1 MTHDTISDAEA
12 STDPDTSRP
21 VRDARRRE
29 ETATLFEAAHAATS
43 EEERRRLLD
52 EIVVVNMGL
61 ARSLAS
67 RFRNRGVPLDDL
79 EQVAMMSLVRIVPK
93 FEPAPGR
100 DFLSYAVPSIRGDL
114 KRYFR
119 DQGWAV
125 RPPRRVQE
133 TQLQI
138 RAHLSRGS
146 GAETASQ
153 IAAELGLDIGEVE
166 EALAA
171 EGCFSVLS
179 LDAPVG
185 ATETGMTLGDALD
198 PGDDDTQRAAE
209 ARVILTP
216 MIRRLSERDRRI
228 LALRFGADCTQQEIA
243 DELGVT
249 QMQVS
254 RLLARILGQLRRE
267 AGDRNPS
274 G

>member
-1 MTHDTISDAEA
+1 MTLTTVS
-12 STDPDTSRP
+12 DPDASSPTP
-21 VRDARRRE
+21 ARDARRRE
-29 ETATLFEAAHAATS
+29 QTAELFAAACAATC

-52 EIVVVNMGL
+52 EIVLVNMGL

-67 RFRNRGVPLDDL
+67 RFRNRGVPLEDL

-119 DQGWAV
+119 DQGWTV

-133 TQLQI
+133 TQLLV
-138 RAHLSRGS
+138 RAHRNGGS

-153 IAAELGLDIGEVE
+153 LAGELDIPVAEVE

-185 ATETGMTLGDALD
+185 GSETGTTLGDAL
-198 PGDDDTQRAAE
+198 GSADDDTDQAAE
-209 ARVILTP
+209 ARIMLSPVIRKLP
-216 MIRRLSERDRRI
+216 ERDRRI
-228 LALRFGADCTQQEIA
+228 LALRFGADFTQQQIA
-243 DELGVT
+243 DDLGVT

-254 RLLARILGQLRRE
+254 RLLTRILGRLRQE
-267 AGDRNPS
+267 VGVTPDGPL